1 MDERTVGSTP
11 GVPCAAPAPPT
22 GWEAF
27 EKALASALSVLKDE
41 FLILSTRVGN
51 RYVQFH
57 ASPGEEVF
65 AEAVSNAHLD
75 APEKLDVG
83 QLATLLSLGWSAP
96 TRAPGAAPPA
106 AAPRGS
112 PNHFREFPHPFSCTE
127 IAAFAVRTLAGAF
140 RVGSPSDLRYRAFDD
155 DGNPVTL
162 PVLHLEQEPVPARKG
177 KAPPKTRGRGPF
189 ARLRS
194 RVLAAVRNG
203 SGLGSLD
210 YQDGCLQVPIGGRT
224 GWVRPFDDP
233 FFVRVHVHLLS
244 EVEAE
249 ESFLARLHEMNARFP
264 MARVIYSGRS
274 VFLGVDF
281 PAVPFRAEH
290 LAQAIT
296 TVARLADEVLAELR
310 SPDGQAPV
318 AN

>member
-1 MDERTVGSTP
+1 MNERTVRSIP
-11 GVPCAAPAPPT
+11 GAPYAEPAPPT

-41 FLILSTRVGN
+41 ILILSARTGT

-57 ASPGEEVF
+57 ASPDEEVF
-65 AEAVSNAHLD
+65 AEAVSNAYLG
-75 APEKLDVG
+75 AAEKLDVG

-96 TRAPGAAPPA
+96 TRAPGAPPPA
-106 AAPRGS
+106 ATPRGS
-112 PNHFREFPHPFSCTE
+112 PNHFRPFPHPFSCAE
-127 IAAFAVRTLAGAF
+127 IASFAVRTLTEAL
-140 RVGSPSDLRYRAFDD
+140 RVENPSDLQYRAFDD

-162 PVLHLEQEPVPARKG
+162 PVLHIAQEPPPARKERSPA
-177 KAPPKTRGRGPF
+177 KASGHRPF

-194 RVLAAVRNG
+194 RVLDAARKG
-203 SGLGSLD
+203 SGLGALG
-210 YQDGCLQVPIGGRT
+210 YEDGSLQVPIGNRT
-224 GWVRPFDDP
+224 GWVRPCENP

-244 EVEAE
+244 DVEGDAP
-249 ESFLARLHEMNARFP
+249 FLARVHEMNARFP

-290 LAQAIT
+290 LTQAIA
-296 TVARLADEVLAELR
+296 TVARLGDEVVAELR
-310 SPDGQAPV
+310 SPEAQPPV